1 MLERTESARLKP
13 VLWGEMER
21 RSRIEAALKRAE
33 FVAKYGEPKCN
44 PKRGFAK
51 LAAHTED
58 PADEADAND

>member
-1 MLERTESARLKP
+1 
-13 VLWGEMER
+13 MER

-33 FVAKYGEPKCN
+33 FVAKYGGQRN